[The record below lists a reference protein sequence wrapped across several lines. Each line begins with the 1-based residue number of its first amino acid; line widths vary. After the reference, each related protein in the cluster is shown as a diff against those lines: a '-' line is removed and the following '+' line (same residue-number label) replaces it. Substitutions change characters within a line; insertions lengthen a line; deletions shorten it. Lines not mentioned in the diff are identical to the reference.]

1 MTASTDNSH
10 DDAIARSRYQA
21 GLASA
26 IVAGLFCLVVIG
38 ALATVHV
45 RRQTL
50 NLAKNEEVA
59 ELRAA
64 LLKAPDT
71 KTRDALQEEVRQR
84 DLALRQEHF
93 GHLRFLKTGGVYLV
107 VGLAIFVLAGTRVAA
122 YRKRLPMPRPDTQRQ
137 RGPRTLAFAR
147 WAVTVLG
154 IAIIGS
160 SAALILLTRGMFATD
175 LAPPGGEQAVEPPI
189 DFPKPEEIA
198 KQWPRFRGPGGQ
210 GISAYT
216 NVPAAWNG
224 KTGENILW
232 KTPVPLA
239 GENSPVVWADRVFL
253 SGATDERREVYCFD
267 AADGKLLWQKPVETP
282 VGAAL
287 EPPEVMEDTGFAC
300 PTTATDGRRVVAMFA
315 NGDIAGFDYA
325 GKRLWARNL
334 GPIKTTYGYAS
345 SLNMHEG
352 KVLVLLDQGTVGRP
366 NSALLA
372 LNALTGKTVWETPR
386 PVPSSW
392 ATPALVRSDERLE
405 LITCGKPW
413 VIAYDPAAGTELWR
427 GKFLDGDIAPSP
439 VGVGGLI
446 FAVNSGSQLVGI
458 RGGGSGDI
466 TASRRV
472 WAGESGLPDIVSPLA
487 DGKIVLLVTTD
498 GTLTCYA
505 AADGKTLWEKDL
517 DHIFKSSPTLVGD
530 RIYLMTEK
538 GLMFIFAASAEGYKE
553 LGKAELGEE
562 ANSSPAYLDGR
573 IYIRGKHN
581 LYCIGKK

>member
-530 RIYLMTEK
+530 RVYLMTEK
-538 GLMFIFAASAEGYKE
+538 GVMLIFAASAEGYKE
-553 LGKAELGEE
+553 LGKADLGEP